1 MRFALTARTIARQRS
16 QGLETLNELTVTNV
30 RKVTR
35 FRKNGVEDL
44 EDAIKKIKLDNEK
57 NPTSEY
63 VTTSK
68 WEGAAAIEIG
78 T

>member
-16 QGLETLNELTVTNV
+16 KGLETLNELTVTNV

-44 EDAIKKIKLDNEK
+44 EDAIKKIKLDKEK
-57 NPTSEY
+57 NPTLEH
-63 VTTSK
+63 VATSK
-68 WEGAAAIEIG
+68 
-78 T
+78 